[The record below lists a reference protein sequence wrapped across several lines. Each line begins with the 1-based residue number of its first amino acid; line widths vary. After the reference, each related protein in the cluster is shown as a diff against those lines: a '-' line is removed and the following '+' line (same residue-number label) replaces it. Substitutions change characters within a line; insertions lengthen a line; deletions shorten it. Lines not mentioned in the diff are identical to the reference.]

1 MNLVNK
7 IVNPFFAQNSD
18 FEPRM
23 AEPFAN
29 ERKNIRF
36 ECGLIMIFM
45 VLFFHWEMAQP
56 FTVQTLNFEQ
66 KRGSQFCLPDLLKSF
81 SLAFLKFIG
90 F

>member
-18 FEPRM
+18 SEPRM

-36 ECGLIMIFM
+36 ESGQMMIFG
-45 VLFFHWEMAQP
+45 VLFFHWQMAQP
-56 FTVQTLNFEQ
+56 LTEY
-66 KRGSQFCLPDLLKSF
+66 K
-81 SLAFLKFIG
+81 
-90 F
+90 